1 MRVAVNAYAQS
12 IVMFFFFGSIKDPV
26 LARFFGKNVITSC
39 SVYKKKC
46 QGPAT
51 KDQALKKMP
60 WDSDVKVKL
69 MLHYVV
75 VNYGKKKSFGG

>member
-1 MRVAVNAYAQS
+1 M
-12 IVMFFFFGSIKDPV
+12 
-26 LARFFGKNVITSC
+26 LAPFFGKNVITSW
-39 SVYKKKC
+39 SVYQKKKKKC